1 MQLRLQRCFAPPRT
15 YERHLKE
22 LVNEGHQR
30 IIFSLMSGI
39 GSSINTRRVM
49 AWLHRSNN
57 FADGADCA
65 ACHQRLSISNKVFE
79 EALAMYDKDT
89 PDRWQKVAQAVGGG
103 KTVDDVKMQYKE
115 LTKDVK
121 EMDTAGLQ
129 NFQYGSSSN
138 TSMGGSS
145 SNGQLRG

>member
-1 MQLRLQRCFAPPRT
+1 MQHAYT
-15 YERHLKE
+15 
-22 LVNEGHQR
+22 
-30 IIFSLMSGI
+30 
-39 GSSINTRRVM
+39 GSE
-49 AWLHRSNN
+49 
-57 FADGADCA
+57 ADGADCA